1 MAQIGMVGLAV
12 MGSNLARNIESKGY
26 SVAVYDIDKDA
37 EQRFMAAYGSGAFEA
52 VQSLGELAQKLETP
66 RMIVMMVR
74 AGEPVDR
81 LIEEILPYLAE
92 GDILIDG
99 GNSDFHDTR
108 RRQKMLNEKKIRYI
122 GMGVSGGEQGALHGP
137 SLMPGGDRDAWEG
150 VKHILT
156 AIAAKAP
163 DGTPCCAYLGP
174 DGAGHLTKTVHNGIE
189 YGEMQ
194 LICEAYQ
201 MMCDGMGMKQE
212 DMAETFRTWN
222 TGMLG
227 GYLISITVD
236 ILKYRE
242 NGRYLLP
249 QILDVAGQKGTGKW
263 TVIEAASSGVPA
275 TITAEALFAR
285 FLSNKKEERKRA
297 AQLFP
302 APELAAMPGA
312 ALIEEIRSALL
323 ASKIILYAQGC
334 MILAE
339 GAGTYG
345 WEFDLRTALRLWRGG
360 CIIRSGMLDGL
371 IEAFGE
377 RKLRNP
383 MLAPEFTKRLNE
395 AVPSLRKIVAEGA
408 ARGIPLPAMSS
419 ALSFFDG
426 YRSGKLSANLLQA
439 QRDYFGAHGYALED
453 APDTPRHTDWTGKGG
468 KITSGTYNA

>member
-26 SVAVYDIDKDA
+26 SVAVYDIDKAA
-37 EQRFMAAYGSGAFEA
+37 EQRFMTAYGSGTFEA
-52 VQSLGELAQKLETP
+52 AQSLGELARKLEIP
-66 RMIVMMVR
+66 RIIVMMVR
-74 AGEPVDR
+74 AGEPVDH
-81 LIEEILPYLAE
+81 LIEEVLPYLAE

-137 SLMPGGDRDAWEG
+137 SLMPGGDRDAWEH
-150 VKHILT
+150 VKHILA

-174 DGAGHLTKTVHNGIE
+174 DGTGHLTKTVHNGIE

-201 MMCDGMGMKQE
+201 MMRDGMGMKQKE
-212 DMAETFRTWN
+212 MAEAFHTWN
-222 TGMLG
+222 TGMLES
-227 GYLISITVD
+227 YLISVTVD
-236 ILKYRE
+236 ILGHKE
-242 NGRYLLP
+242 SGQYLLP

-263 TVIEAASSGVPA
+263 TVIEAASAGVPA
-275 TITAEALFAR
+275 TVTAEALFAR
-285 FLSNKKEERKRA
+285 FLSGKKEERKRA

-302 APELAAMPGA
+302 APEPPALDA
-312 ALIEEIRSALL
+312 ALTKVIRNALL

-334 MILAE
+334 MILTEA
-339 GAGTYG
+339 AGTYG
-345 WEFDLRTALRLWRGG
+345 WDFDLRTALRLWRGG
-360 CIIRSGMLDGL
+360 CIIRCGMLNNL
-371 IEAFGE
+371 IEALGE
-377 RKLRNP
+377 CKPKSL
-383 MLAPEFTKRLNE
+383 MLAPNFVERLNE
-395 AVPSLRKIVAEGA
+395 TVPSLRKVVAEGA
-408 ARGIPLPAMSS
+408 SRGIPLPAMSS

-426 YRSGKLSANLLQA
+426 YRSGNLPANLLQA

-453 APDTPRHTDWTGKGG
+453 DPGTPRHTDWTGKGG